1 VLTTVGRRVRG
12 AATVAALLALLWGTF
27 WGEDDHFPFGPFRMY
42 SVRNELDGEVRS
54 LQLEGTNEAGKSFE
68 IRTEKVGLR
77 RADIEGQVGKLQ
89 ESPDWLAS
97 RLVHAYER
105 FNPDEP
111 PLVRLRLYERVF
123 QMEDGRPVEEHE
135 ETLAVWRRS

>member
-1 VLTTVGRRVRG
+1 VRG
-12 AATVAALLALLWGTF
+12 VATAAALVVLVWGTF

-42 SVRNELDGEVRS
+42 SVRNDLDGEVRS
-54 LQLEGTNEAGKSFE
+54 LQLEGMNAVGERFE

-77 RADIEGQVGKLQ
+77 RADVEGQVGKLQ
-89 ESPDWLAS
+89 ESAEWLAA
-97 RLVHAYER
+97 RLAKAYAQ

-111 PLVRLRLYERVF
+111 RLVELRVYERIF
-123 QMEDGRPVEEHE
+123 YMEGGRPVREDE